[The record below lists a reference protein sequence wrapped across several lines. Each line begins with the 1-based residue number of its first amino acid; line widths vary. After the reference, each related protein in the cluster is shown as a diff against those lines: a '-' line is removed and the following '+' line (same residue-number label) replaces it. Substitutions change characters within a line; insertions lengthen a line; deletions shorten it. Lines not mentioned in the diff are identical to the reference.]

1 MQRATCHAHCVHPG
15 LQLDLERK
23 LRALLSK
30 EKEKAEEQ
38 AALATGLCVG
48 GSILP

>member
-1 MQRATCHAHCVHPG
+1 
-15 LQLDLERK
+15 LELERK

-38 AALATGLCVG
+38 AALASGLCVG
-48 GSILP
+48 GSMLP